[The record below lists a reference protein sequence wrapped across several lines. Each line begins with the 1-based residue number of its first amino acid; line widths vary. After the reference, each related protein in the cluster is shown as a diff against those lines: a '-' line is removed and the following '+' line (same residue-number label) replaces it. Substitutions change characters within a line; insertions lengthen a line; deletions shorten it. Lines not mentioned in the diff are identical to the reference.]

1 MIGYLPAAF
10 FIGVL
15 TEKNDG
21 INAATRVKQR
31 LRMAGCFLCG
41 ALLCY
46 AFGTAWFLQVMDGT
60 YTLWQAV
67 LVCVVPFVPFELI
80 KIALASLVAVPVRQK
95 LRRAGMLGME
105 EYR

>member
-1 MIGYLPAAF
+1 
-10 FIGVL
+10 
-15 TEKNDG
+15 
-21 INAATRVKQR
+21 
-31 LRMAGCFLCG
+31 
-41 ALLCY
+41 
-46 AFGTAWFLQVMDGT
+46 LQVMDGT